1 MIFRKFIF
9 TCMAGVA
16 LFTACKNNNA
26 GTASTGE
33 TARLNKFLDSVFDKN
48 LLRHPMQATYLG
60 QKTNYGK
67 WDDISD
73 RAALENLA
81 FDTAM
86 LAQMKKNFDTASLDK
101 QGKIS
106 YKLFEYNIKNE
117 IEAFPYRFDNYPINQ
132 EDGLHTEVP
141 TFLINVHLV
150 DSVKDAKDYISRLA
164 GMDAL
169 FGQLI
174 VNLNTRAEKG
184 IVAPQFVFP
193 KVMDACK
200 NVITGAPF
208 DDSKINSPLIADFI
222 TKVNKLSVPD
232 SVKTNLIKEANAAL
246 LSSVKPAYEKLITCL
261 QELSKK
267 APAQGGAWSMPD
279 GDKFYAMAVRQT
291 TTTNLTPE
299 EIYQTGLKEVARVQG
314 EIQAL
319 MKKVGHEHDSLPAFF
334 NFMRYDQQ
342 FFYPN
347 TDAGRAAYLAKAT
360 GIIDT
365 MRTRLND
372 IFITKPKAPI
382 VVMNVEKFRENS
394 AGNGFYEQA
403 SPDGKRPGRF
413 YVNLTDMKQCPTYE
427 LEALAYHEGI
437 PGHHMQISIAQELTG
452 VPEFRKYG
460 DYTAYVEGWGLYSE
474 YLPKEMGFYK
484 DTYSDIGRLCM
495 ELLRA
500 ARLVVDPGLHYKHWT
515 REQGIAYFR
524 RNTAEAPDECVHAI
538 ERYIIW
544 PGQATAYKIGMMKIL
559 ELREKAKKE
568 LGPKFNIRE
577 FHEVVITNGAL
588 PLNVLEDLV
597 DEWIA
602 KKKAS

>member
-1 MIFRKFIF
+1 MLFRKL
-9 TCMAGVA
+9 TLVCLGCLA
-16 LFTACKNNNA
+16 LFAAFKNNPGKKA
-26 GTASTGE
+26 GGNQTAS
-33 TARLNKFLDSVFDKN
+33 LNKFLDSVFDAN

-60 QKTNYGK
+60 EKINYGK
-67 WDDISD
+67 WDDVSD
-73 RAALENLA
+73 KAAQENFA
-81 FDTAM
+81 FDMAM
-86 LAQMKKNFDTASLDK
+86 LQKMRKNFDTLSLDK
-101 QGKIS
+101 QGLIS
-106 YKLFEYNIKNE
+106 YKLFELNAKYE
-117 IEAFPYRFDNYPINQ
+117 MEAFPYRFNNYPVNQ

-141 TFLINVHLV
+141 TFLINVHMI
-150 DSVKDAKDYISRLA
+150 DNIKDAQDYVSRLA
-164 GMDAL
+164 SLKVL

-174 VNLNTRAEKG
+174 DNLKLREQKG
-184 IVAPQFVFP
+184 IIAPQFVFP
-193 KVMDACK
+193 KVIDACG
-200 NVITGAPF
+200 NVIKGAPF
-208 DDSKINSPLIADFI
+208 DDSKTNSPLWDDF
-222 TKVNKLSVPD
+222 TNKVNKLAISD
-232 SVKTNLIKEANAAL
+232 AEKEKLKRAAKKAL
-246 LSSVKPAYEKLITCL
+246 LHSVKPAYQNLIGYL
-261 QELSKK
+261 GELSKK
-267 APAQGGAWSMPD
+267 APAQGGAWSFPD
-279 GDKFYAMAVRQT
+279 GDKYYAMAVRQT
-291 TTTNLTPE
+291 TTTTLTPE
-299 EIYQTGLKEVARVQG
+299 EIYQTGLREVARIQG
-314 EIQAL
+314 EIQEL
-319 MKKVGHEHDSLPAFF
+319 MKKVGHGNDSLPAFF
-334 NFMRYDQQ
+334 NFMRYDHQ

-394 AGNGFYEQA
+394 AGNGFYEQP

-413 YVNLTDMKQCPTYE
+413 YVNLTDMNQCPIYE

-452 VPEFRKYG
+452 IPQFRKYG
-460 DYTAYVEGWGLYSE
+460 EYTAYVEGWGLYSE

-515 REQGIAYFR
+515 REQGIEYFR

-559 ELREKAKKE
+559 ELREKAKRE
-568 LGPKFNIRE
+568 LGPQFNIRE

-588 PLNVLEDLV
+588 PLNVLENLV
-597 DEWIA
+597 DEWIVR
-602 KKKAS
+602 KKS